1 MGWINLFVVSRTL
14 HNVAKDYVNTVNAI
28 STFVEPTTPTNIITK
43 ETILT
48 QYSMK
53 QGIKVFVQKGEA
65 EVRK

>member
-1 MGWINLFVVSRTL
+1 MGSSNHIVGSHAL
-14 HNVAKDYVNTVNAI
+14 HSAAKTYVRFVNAM